1 MREVWSI
8 DIPSTGN
15 SALRVRAAAYGLL
28 LFLLAIGL
36 SACGGQ
42 ATPDVTAT
50 VDPVASEVALQR
62 AVAATLTAEAAIP
75 AAEMVETQVAV
86 ARAAAA
92 TLTAEA
98 PGPTMTPTPP
108 TVLDEMGAR
117 DLGGGLRLLMQE
129 TKDDGQTD
137 YGYHFWT
144 PLLVGP
150 EEGVTT
156 TFNRAVDGF
165 TTYALDEFR
174 QWIAGGL
181 DEPGSTIW
189 MTHTVTYA
197 TDDLVSVLFY
207 VDGYVI
213 GAAHPFHYSHSLNYE
228 LGETH
233 MLQLADLFRPTS
245 NYLEVMSRSCLDDL
259 ERQGVLEWEEGALP
273 QAENFQRWNIT
284 PEGLLIS
291 FDEYTIAP
299 YAAGPHEVL
308 IPYTV
313 LEPVADPEGPLG
325 RFLPIG

>member
-1 MREVWSI
+1 
-8 DIPSTGN
+8 
-15 SALRVRAAAYGLL
+15 
-28 LFLLAIGL
+28 
-36 SACGGQ
+36 
-42 ATPDVTAT
+42 
-50 VDPVASEVALQR
+50 
-62 AVAATLTAEAAIP
+62 
-75 AAEMVETQVAV
+75 AV

-98 PGPTMTPTPP
+98 PGLTMTPTPP

-150 EEGVTT
+150 EEGVTA

-181 DEPGSTIW
+181 NEPGSTIW
-189 MTHTVTYA
+189 MTHTVTFA

-213 GAAHPFHYSHSLNYE
+213 GAAHPFHYSHSLNHE
-228 LGETH
+228 LGETS
-233 MLQLADLFRPTS
+233 MLELADLFRPAS
-245 NYLEVMSRSCLDDL
+245 DYLEVMSRYCLDDL

-313 LEPVADPEGPLG
+313 LEPFADPEGPLG